1 MAKNLA
7 AMNSLEERI
16 SALAK
21 MAENFKERAAE
32 IDEKGEFVYEN
43 IADLKNCGY
52 TALTI
57 PKVFGG
63 QEISLYDYIR
73 LQEVIAQGDG
83 ATALSIGWHM
93 GVVRNMYE
101 NKWNPKVL
109 AAVYERLHKGAL
121 INAAATEPQT
131 GSPTRGGK
139 PQTTA
144 EKIGDKWVINGHK
157 SFTTMSV
164 VLDYFVVSASIKHTE
179 EIGNFLICKE
189 NKGIRIEETWDSIAL
204 KGTGSHDVYFE
215 NVEVEQDNYVET
227 LGGAKRINP
236 WLLHIPA
243 CYLGIAGAAQKEA
256 VQFAKSYAPNSI
268 TGTISELPSVRTK
281 IGEMELKML
290 QAKYFLYSVSKTWDE
305 TKEEE
310 KEHLLPQL
318 SAAKLVVTNTAIE
331 VVDLA
336 MRIVGA
342 RSLSAKSPLQR
353 YYRDIRAGL
362 HNPPMD
368 DMTIAQLA
376 GYSLNQYKKD

>member
-7 AMNSLEERI
+7 DIDSLEERL

-21 MAENFKERAAE
+21 LAENFKERAAE
-32 IDEKGEFVYEN
+32 IDETGEFVYEN
-43 IADLKNCGY
+43 IVDLKKCGY
-52 TALTI
+52 TTLTI
-57 PKVFGG
+57 PKAYGG
-63 QEISLYDYIR
+63 QELSLYDYIR

-101 NKWNPKVL
+101 NKWEQQVL
-109 AAVYERLHKGAL
+109 AAVYKDLHKGAL

-144 EKIGDKWVINGHK
+144 EKTGDKWVINGHK
-157 SFTTMSV
+157 SFTTMSL
-164 VLDYFVVSASIKHTE
+164 VLDYFVVSASIKETDE
-179 EIGNFLICKE
+179 VGNFLIRKE
-189 NKGIRIEETWDSIAL
+189 NKGIRIEKTWDSIAL

-215 NVEVEQDNYVET
+215 NVEVGEKDYVET
-227 LGGAKRINP
+227 LGKSKRVNP

-256 VQFAKSYAPNSI
+256 VQFAKSYSPNSI
-268 TGTISELPSVRTK
+268 AGTISELPNVRAK

-290 QAKYFLYSVSKTWDE
+290 QAKYFLYSVSKQWDE
-305 TKEEE
+305 TEGEAKEQ
-310 KEHLLPQL
+310 LLPQL

-353 YYRDIRAGL
+353 YYRDVRAGL

-376 GYSLNQYKKD
+376 EKSLKQ

>member
-7 AMNSLEERI
+7 DIDSLEERL

-21 MAENFKERAAE
+21 LAENFKERAAE
-32 IDEKGEFVYEN
+32 IDETGEFVYEN
-43 IADLKNCGY
+43 IVDLKKCGY
-52 TALTI
+52 TTLTI
-57 PKVFGG
+57 PKAYGG
-63 QEISLYDYIR
+63 QELSLYDYIR

-101 NKWNPKVL
+101 NKWEQQVL
-109 AAVYERLHKGAL
+109 AAVYKDLHKGAL

-157 SFTTMSV
+157 SFTTMSL
-164 VLDYFVVSASIKHTE
+164 VLDYFVVSASIKETDE
-179 EIGNFLICKE
+179 VGNFLIRKE
-189 NKGIRIEETWDSIAL
+189 NKGIRIEKTWDSIAL

-215 NVEVEQDNYVET
+215 NVEVGEEDYVET
-227 LGGAKRINP
+227 LGKSKRVNP

-256 VQFAKSYAPNSI
+256 VQFAKSYSPNSI
-268 TGTISELPSVRTK
+268 AGTISELPSVRAK

-290 QAKYFLYSVSKTWDE
+290 QAKYFLYSVSKQWDE
-305 TKEEE
+305 TEGEAKEQ
-310 KEHLLPQL
+310 LLPQL

-342 RSLSAKSPLQR
+342 RSLSAKSTLQR
-353 YYRDIRAGL
+353 YYRDVRAGL

-376 GYSLNQYKKD
+376 EKSLKQ

>member
-1 MAKNLA
+1 MAENVA
-7 AMNSLEERI
+7 EMNSLEEQMD
-16 SALAK
+16 ALSK
-21 MAENFKERAAE
+21 LAETFKERAAE

-43 IADLKNCGY
+43 IEDLKKSGY
-52 TALTI
+52 TTLTI
-57 PKVFGG
+57 PKAFGG
-63 QEISLYDYIR
+63 KEIPLYDYIR

-93 GVVRNMYE
+93 GVVRNMSE
-101 NKWNPKVL
+101 NNWDSKVL
-109 AAVYERLHKGAL
+109 AAVYKDLHNGAL
-121 INAAATEPQT
+121 INSAATEPQT

-157 SFTTMSV
+157 SFTTMSP
-164 VLDYFVVSASIKHTE
+164 VLDYFVVSASIKHSE
-179 EIGNFLICKE
+179 EIGNFLIRKE
-189 NKGIRIEETWDSIAL
+189 KKGIRIEETWDSIAL

-215 NVEVEQDNYVET
+215 NVEVNEEDYVET
-227 LGGAKRINP
+227 LGKTKRVNP

-256 VQFAKSYAPNSI
+256 VQFAKNYAPNSI
-268 TGTISELPSVRTK
+268 AGTISELPSVRAK
-281 IGEMELKML
+281 IGEMELKIL
-290 QAKYFLYSVSKTWDE
+290 QAKYFLYSVSKQWDE

-310 KEHLLPQL
+310 REQLLPQL
-318 SAAKLVVTNTAIE
+318 SAAKLVVTNTALE

-353 YYRDIRAGL
+353 YYRDVRAGL

-376 GYSLNQYKKD
+376 SFSLNQY

>member
-7 AMNSLEERI
+7 DIDSLEERL

-21 MAENFKERAAE
+21 LAENFKERAAE
-32 IDEKGEFVYEN
+32 IDETGEFVYEN
-43 IADLKNCGY
+43 IVDLKKCGY
-52 TALTI
+52 TTLTI
-57 PKVFGG
+57 PKAYGG
-63 QEISLYDYIR
+63 QELSLYDYIR

-101 NKWNPKVL
+101 NKWEQQVL
-109 AAVYERLHKGAL
+109 AAVYKDLHKGAL

-157 SFTTMSV
+157 SFTTMSL
-164 VLDYFVVSASIKHTE
+164 VLDYFVVSASIKETDE
-179 EIGNFLICKE
+179 VGNFLIRKE
-189 NKGIRIEETWDSIAL
+189 NKGIRIEKTWDSIAL

-215 NVEVEQDNYVET
+215 NVEVGEKDYVET
-227 LGGAKRINP
+227 LGKSKRVNP

-256 VQFAKSYAPNSI
+256 VQFAKSYSPNSI
-268 TGTISELPSVRTK
+268 AGTISELPSVRAK

-290 QAKYFLYSVSKTWDE
+290 QAKYFLYSVSKQWDE
-305 TKEEE
+305 TEGEAKEQ
-310 KEHLLPQL
+310 LLPQL

-342 RSLSAKSPLQR
+342 RSLSAKSTLQR
-353 YYRDIRAGL
+353 YYRDVRAGL

-376 GYSLNQYKKD
+376 EKSLKQ

>member
-7 AMNSLEERI
+7 DIDSLEERL

-21 MAENFKERAAE
+21 LAENFKERAAE
-32 IDEKGEFVYEN
+32 IDETGEFVYEN
-43 IADLKNCGY
+43 IVDLKKCGY
-52 TALTI
+52 TTLTI
-57 PKVFGG
+57 PKAYGG
-63 QEISLYDYIR
+63 QELSLYDYIR

-101 NKWNPKVL
+101 NKWEQQVL
-109 AAVYERLHKGAL
+109 AAVYKDLHKGAL

-157 SFTTMSV
+157 SFTTMSL
-164 VLDYFVVSASIKHTE
+164 VLDYFVVSASIKETDE
-179 EIGNFLICKE
+179 VGNFLIRKE
-189 NKGIRIEETWDSIAL
+189 NKGIRIEKTWDSIAL

-215 NVEVEQDNYVET
+215 NVEVGEKDYVET
-227 LGGAKRINP
+227 LGKSKRVNP

-256 VQFAKSYAPNSI
+256 VQFAKSYSPNSI
-268 TGTISELPSVRTK
+268 AGTISELPNVRAK

-290 QAKYFLYSVSKTWDE
+290 QAKYFLYSVSKQWDE
-305 TKEEE
+305 TEGEAKEQ
-310 KEHLLPQL
+310 LLPQL

-353 YYRDIRAGL
+353 YYRDVRAGL

-376 GYSLNQYKKD
+376 EKSLKQ

>member
-7 AMNSLEERI
+7 DIDSLEERL

-21 MAENFKERAAE
+21 LAENFKERAAE
-32 IDEKGEFVYEN
+32 IDETGEFVYEN
-43 IADLKNCGY
+43 IADLKKCGY
-52 TALTI
+52 TTLTI
-57 PKVFGG
+57 PKAYGG
-63 QEISLYDYIR
+63 QELSLYDYIR

-101 NKWNPKVL
+101 NKWEQQVL
-109 AAVYERLHKGAL
+109 AAVYKDLHKGAL

-157 SFTTMSV
+157 SFTTMSL
-164 VLDYFVVSASIKHTE
+164 VLDYFVVSASIKETDE
-179 EIGNFLICKE
+179 VGNFLIRKE
-189 NKGIRIEETWDSIAL
+189 NKGIRIEKTWDSIAL

-215 NVEVEQDNYVET
+215 NVEVGEEDYVET
-227 LGGAKRINP
+227 LGKSKRVNP

-256 VQFAKSYAPNSI
+256 VQFAKSYSPNSI
-268 TGTISELPSVRTK
+268 AGTISELPSVRAK

-290 QAKYFLYSVSKTWDE
+290 QAKYFLYSVSKQWDE
-305 TKEEE
+305 TEGEAKEQ
-310 KEHLLPQL
+310 LLPQL

-353 YYRDIRAGL
+353 YYRDVRAGL

-376 GYSLNQYKKD
+376 EKSLKQ